1 MTRIYFEKE
10 GFKNFHRAYTEKK
23 RLRKDF
29 NVNCK
34 IIENEDGTCKLS
46 VTSINE
52 MSQNLLKESGFKA
65 VKVESV

>member
-1 MTRIYFEKE
+1 MTRIYFEKDS
-10 GFKNFHRAYTEKK
+10 FKNFHRAYTEKK

-46 VTSINE
+46 ITSINE
-52 MSQNLLKESGFKA
+52 VSQNL
-65 VKVESV
+65 